1 MSLTIEEVL
10 ALPGLDSMRLRAGAV
25 GLQNPVRWPYVAE
38 NSGIAEWVL
47 GGELV
52 FVTGINHPRDEENLL
67 RLLNEACE
75 RQVAGLVI
83 LTGPAYIQAI
93 PQRLLAAAES
103 AGMPLIEQPYWLKM
117 VLVTQAIGSALI
129 QAEQLGR
136 SRHDVLERLLA
147 GQYQSLDL
155 LLHRAEQLGMPL
167 RGHWQVAQ
175 LQLEGG
181 ESLFAQGS
189 AEEIEAQLDRQH
201 DSIARRLRQFARE
214 HPPALPVLGRAGQWT
229 LLLPAPDAA
238 SAQDNRQRLASWLR
252 PLNPRLAPLKLFVG
266 LSAAEHPPAHLAQAL
281 DEAHQA
287 LAAAR
292 RFTER
297 AGLCVYDELGV
308 LKLLSSVRD
317 RALLDQFL
325 SDRLGQLLRHDQH
338 HGPSLMPTLEAWFH
352 ENGNLVAAAQRLAVH
367 RNTLTHRVQRIEAL
381 SGLALDN
388 PYDRLD
394 IGVALM
400 IWRLSA

>member
-1 MSLTIEEVL
+1 MSLTLADVL
-10 ALPGLDSMRLRAGAV
+10 ALPGLESMRLRAGEAS
-25 GLQNPVRWPYVAE
+25 LDNRVRWPYVAE

-52 FVTGINHPRDEENLL
+52 FVTGINHPRDEANLL
-67 RLLNEACE
+67 QLLDEACQ

-93 PQRLLAAAES
+93 PQRLLDAAEA
-103 AGMPLIEQPYWLKM
+103 AGMPLIEQPYSLKM

-129 QAEQLGR
+129 QSEQLGR
-136 SRHDVLERLLA
+136 SRHDVLERLLT
-147 GQYQSLDL
+147 GDYQSLDL
-155 LLHRAEQLGMPL
+155 LLHRAVQLSMSL
-167 RGHWQVAQ
+167 AGHWQIVQ
-175 LQLEGG
+175 LQLEGS
-181 ESLFAQGS
+181 ELLFAQDD
-189 AEEIEAQLDRQH
+189 ATWVEAQLARQH
-201 DSIARRLRQFARE
+201 DAISRRLRQLST
-214 HPPALPVLGRAGQWT
+214 ALPILGRAGQWT
-229 LLLPAPDAA
+229 LLLPAPDAVAA
-238 SAQDNRQRLASWLR
+238 SANRQQLAQWLK
-252 PLNPRLAPLKLFVG
+252 PLNLRLAPLKLFIG
-266 LSAAEHPPAHLAQAL
+266 LSAARHPAERLAQAQ
-281 DEAHQA
+281 DEARQA

-292 RFTER
+292 RFSER

-308 LKLLSSVRD
+308 LKLLSGVRD

-325 SDRLGQLLRHDQH
+325 NERLGPLLRHDLH

-381 SGLALDN
+381 CGLTLDN
-388 PYDRLD
+388 SYDRLD
-394 IGVALM
+394 IGIALM

>member
-1 MSLTIEEVL
+1 MSLTLADVL
-10 ALPGLDSMRLRAGAV
+10 ALPGLESMRLRAGAA
-25 GLQNPVRWPYVAE
+25 GLDNGVRWPYVAE

-52 FVTGINHPRDEENLL
+52 FVTGINHPRDETNLL
-67 RLLNEACE
+67 QLLEEACE

-93 PQRLLAAAES
+93 PQRLLDAAET
-103 AGMPLIEQPYWLKM
+103 AGMPLIEQPYSLKM

-129 QAEQLGR
+129 QSEQLGR
-136 SRHDVLERLLA
+136 SRHDVLERLLT
-147 GQYQSLDL
+147 GDYQSLDL
-155 LLHRAEQLGMPL
+155 LLHRATQLGMPL
-167 RGHWQVAQ
+167 AEHWQVVQ
-175 LQLEGG
+175 LQLEGS
-181 ESLFAQGS
+181 ELLFAQGDAAS
-189 AEEIEAQLDRQH
+189 VEVQLARQH
-201 DSIARRLRQFARE
+201 DGISRRLRQLSAG
-214 HPPALPVLGRAGQWT
+214 LPVLGRAGQWT
-229 LLLPAPDAA
+229 LLLPAPDAVA
-238 SAQDNRQRLASWLR
+238 ALANRQQLAQWLNS
-252 PLNPRLAPLKLFVG
+252 LNLRLAPLKLFIG
-266 LSAAEHPPAHLAQAL
+266 LSAAAHPPARLAQGQ
-281 DEAHQA
+281 DEARQA

-292 RFTER
+292 RFSER

-308 LKLLSSVRD
+308 LKLLSGVRD

-325 SDRLGQLLRHDQH
+325 NERLGPLLRHDLH

-381 SGLALDN
+381 CGLTLDN
-388 PYDRLD
+388 AYDRLD
-394 IGVALM
+394 IGIALM

>member
-1 MSLTIEEVL
+1 MSLTVANVL
-10 ALPGLDSMRLRAGAV
+10 ALPGLESMRLRAGSA
-25 GLQNPVRWPYVAE
+25 GLDNAVRWPYVAE

-52 FVTGINHPRDEENLL
+52 FVTGINHPRDEANLL
-67 RLLNEACE
+67 QLLEEACQ

-83 LTGPAYIQAI
+83 LTGPAYIQII
-93 PQRLLAAAES
+93 PQRLLDAAEA
-103 AGMPLIEQPYWLKM
+103 AGMPLIEQPYSLKM

-136 SRHDVLERLLA
+136 SRHDVLERLLT
-147 GQYQSLDL
+147 GDYQSLDL
-155 LLHRAEQLGMPL
+155 LLHRAAQLGMPL
-167 RGHWQVAQ
+167 AGRWQVVQ

-181 ESLFAQGS
+181 EALFDQGDTAQV
-189 AEEIEAQLDRQH
+189 EAQLARQYEA
-201 DSIARRLRQFARE
+201 ITRRLRQFSASI
-214 HPPALPVLGRAGQWT
+214 PVVGRAGQWT
-229 LLLPAPDAA
+229 LLLPATDAGA
-238 SAQDNRQRLASWLR
+238 ALANRQQLATWLN
-252 PLNPRLAPLKLFVG
+252 PLNLRLAPLKLFIG
-266 LSAAEHPPAHLAQAL
+266 LSAAAHPPARLAQAQ
-281 DEAHQA
+281 DEARQA

-292 RFTER
+292 RFSER

-308 LKLLSSVRD
+308 LKLLSGVRD

-325 SDRLGQLLRHDQH
+325 NERLGPLLRHDLH

-352 ENGNLVAAAQRLAVH
+352 ENGNLMAAAQRLAVH

-381 SGLALDN
+381 CGLTLDN
-388 PYDRLD
+388 AYDRLD
-394 IGVALM
+394 IGIALM

>member
-1 MSLTIEEVL
+1 MSLTIADVL
-10 ALPGLDSMRLRAGAV
+10 ALPGLESLCLRAGAA
-25 GLQNPVRWPYVAE
+25 GLENAVRWPYVAE

-52 FVTGINHPRDEENLL
+52 FVTGINHPRDEANLL
-67 RLLNEACE
+67 QLLEEACL

-93 PQRLLAAAES
+93 PQRLLEAAD
-103 AGMPLIEQPYWLKM
+103 MPLIEQPYSLKM

-129 QAEQLGR
+129 HSEQLGR

-147 GQYQSLDL
+147 GDYQSLDL
-155 LLHRAEQLGMPL
+155 LLHRAAQLGMPL
-167 RGHWQVAQ
+167 AGQWQIVQ
-175 LQLEGG
+175 LQLEGSDALFTQG
-181 ESLFAQGS
+181 EA
-189 AEEIEAQLDRQH
+189 AYMEAQLARQH
-201 DSIARRLRQFARE
+201 DSITRRLRQLSASV
-214 HPPALPVLGRAGQWT
+214 PVLGRAGQWT
-229 LLLPAPDAA
+229 LLLPAADAVA
-238 SAQDNRQRLASWLR
+238 AQANREQLASWLK
-252 PLNPRLAPLKLFVG
+252 PLNLRLAPLKLFIG
-266 LSAAEHPPAHLAQAL
+266 LSAAAHPPARLAQAQ
-281 DEAHQA
+281 DEARQA

-292 RFTER
+292 RFSER

-308 LKLLSSVRD
+308 LKLLSGVRD

-325 SDRLGQLLRHDQH
+325 NERLGPLLRHDLH

-381 SGLALDN
+381 CGLRLDDS
-388 PYDRLD
+388 YDRLD
-394 IGVALM
+394 IGIALM

>member
-1 MSLTIEEVL
+1 MSLTLADVL
-10 ALPGLDSMRLRAGAV
+10 ALPGLESMRLRAGAA
-25 GLQNPVRWPYVAE
+25 GLDNGVRWPYVAE

-52 FVTGINHPRDEENLL
+52 FVTGINHPRDETNLL
-67 RLLNEACE
+67 QLLEEACE

-93 PQRLLAAAES
+93 PQRLLDAAET
-103 AGMPLIEQPYWLKM
+103 AGMPLIEQPYSLKM

-129 QAEQLGR
+129 QSEQLGR
-136 SRHDVLERLLA
+136 SRHDVLERLLT
-147 GQYQSLDL
+147 GDYQSLDL
-155 LLHRAEQLGMPL
+155 LLHRATQLGMPL
-167 RGHWQVAQ
+167 AKHWQVVQ
-175 LQLEGG
+175 LQLEGS
-181 ESLFAQGS
+181 ELLFAQGDAAS
-189 AEEIEAQLDRQH
+189 VEVQLARQH
-201 DSIARRLRQFARE
+201 DGISRRLRQLSAGF
-214 HPPALPVLGRAGQWT
+214 PVLGRAGQWT
-229 LLLPAPDAA
+229 LLLPAPDAVA
-238 SAQDNRQRLASWLR
+238 ALANRQQLAQWLN
-252 PLNPRLAPLKLFVG
+252 PLNLRLAPLKLFIG
-266 LSAAEHPPAHLAQAL
+266 LSAAAHPPARLAQGQ
-281 DEAHQA
+281 DEARQA

-292 RFTER
+292 RFSER

-308 LKLLSSVRD
+308 LKLLSGVRD

-325 SDRLGQLLRHDQH
+325 NERLGPLLRHDLH

-381 SGLALDN
+381 CGLTLDN
-388 PYDRLD
+388 AYDRLD
-394 IGVALM
+394 IGIALM

>member
-1 MSLTIEEVL
+1 MSLTIADVL
-10 ALPGLDSMRLRAGAV
+10 ALPGLESMCLRAGEA
-25 GLQNPVRWPYVAE
+25 GLENGVRWPYVAE

-52 FVTGINHPRDEENLL
+52 FVTGINHPRDEGNLMQ
-67 RLLNEACE
+67 LLEEACE

-93 PQRLLAAAES
+93 PQRLLEAAEA
-103 AGMPLIEQPYWLKM
+103 AGMPLIEQPYSLKM

-129 QAEQLGR
+129 QSEQLGR
-136 SRHDVLERLLA
+136 SRHDVLERLLT
-147 GQYQSLDL
+147 GDYQSLDL
-155 LLHRAEQLGMPL
+155 LLHRGVQLGL
-167 RGHWQVAQ
+167 SLAGHWQVVQ
-175 LQLEGG
+175 LQLEGS
-181 ESLFAQGS
+181 ELLFAQGDT
-189 AEEIEAQLDRQH
+189 AEVEAQLARQH
-201 DSIARRLRQFARE
+201 DGISRRLRQVSAG
-214 HPPALPVLGRAGQWT
+214 LPVLGRAGQWT
-229 LLLPAPDAA
+229 LLLPAPDAVA
-238 SAQDNRQRLASWLR
+238 AQANRQQLASWLN
-252 PLNPRLAPLKLFVG
+252 PLNLRLAPLKLFIG
-266 LSAAEHPPAHLAQAL
+266 LSAAAHPPARLAQAQ
-281 DEAHQA
+281 DEARQA

-292 RFTER
+292 RFSER

-308 LKLLSSVRD
+308 LKLLSGVRD

-325 SDRLGQLLRHDQH
+325 NERLGPLLRHDMH

-381 SGLALDN
+381 CGLTLDN
-388 PYDRLD
+388 AYDRLD
-394 IGVALM
+394 IGIALM

>member
-1 MSLTIEEVL
+1 MSLTLADVL
-10 ALPGLDSMRLRAGAV
+10 ALPGLESMRLRAGAA
-25 GLQNPVRWPYVAE
+25 GLDNRVRWPYVAE

-52 FVTGINHPRDEENLL
+52 FVTGINHPRDETNLL
-67 RLLNEACE
+67 QLLEEACE

-93 PQRLLAAAES
+93 PQRLLDAAEA
-103 AGMPLIEQPYWLKM
+103 AGMPLIEQPYSLKM

-129 QAEQLGR
+129 QSEQLGR
-136 SRHDVLERLLA
+136 SRHDVLERLLT
-147 GQYQSLDL
+147 GDYQSLDL
-155 LLHRAEQLGMPL
+155 LLHRATQLGMPL
-167 RGHWQVAQ
+167 AEHWQVVQ
-175 LQLEGG
+175 LQLEGS
-181 ESLFAQGS
+181 ELLFAQGDAAS
-189 AEEIEAQLDRQH
+189 VEAQLARQH
-201 DSIARRLRQFARE
+201 DGISRRLRQLSIG
-214 HPPALPVLGRAGQWT
+214 LPVLGRAGQWT
-229 LLLPAPDAA
+229 MLLPAPDAVA
-238 SAQDNRQRLASWLR
+238 ALANRQQLANWLN
-252 PLNPRLAPLKLFVG
+252 PLNLRLAPLKLFIG
-266 LSAAEHPPAHLAQAL
+266 LSAAAHPPARLAQGQ
-281 DEAHQA
+281 DEARQA

-292 RFTER
+292 RFSER

-308 LKLLSSVRD
+308 LKLLSGVRD

-325 SDRLGQLLRHDQH
+325 NERLGPLLRHDLH

-381 SGLALDN
+381 CGLTLDN
-388 PYDRLD
+388 AYDRLD
-394 IGVALM
+394 IGIALM

>member
-1 MSLTIEEVL
+1 MSLTIADVL
-10 ALPGLDSMRLRAGAV
+10 ALPGLDSLCLRAGVA
-25 GLQNPVRWPYVAE
+25 GLENAVRWPYVAE

-52 FVTGINHPRDEENLL
+52 FVTGINHPRDEANLL
-67 RLLNEACE
+67 QLLEEACL

-93 PQRLLAAAES
+93 PQRLLDAAE
-103 AGMPLIEQPYWLKM
+103 AADMPLIEQPYSLKM

-129 QAEQLGR
+129 QSEQLGR

-147 GQYQSLDL
+147 GDYQSLDL
-155 LLHRAEQLGMPL
+155 LLHRAAQLGLPL
-167 RGHWQVAQ
+167 AGHWQIVQ
-175 LQLEGG
+175 LQLEG
-181 ESLFAQGS
+181 SDALFAQGE
-189 AEEIEAQLDRQH
+189 AAQMEAQLARQH
-201 DSIARRLRQFARE
+201 DSITRRLRQLSA
-214 HPPALPVLGRAGQWT
+214 AVPVLGRAGQWT
-229 LLLPAPDAA
+229 LLLPAADAVA
-238 SAQDNRQRLASWLR
+238 ALANREQLANWLK
-252 PLNPRLAPLKLFVG
+252 PLNLRLAPLKLFIG
-266 LSAAEHPPAHLAQAL
+266 LSAAAHPPARLAQAQ
-281 DEAHQA
+281 DEARQA

-292 RFTER
+292 RFSER

-308 LKLLSSVRD
+308 LKLLSGVRD

-325 SDRLGQLLRHDQH
+325 NDRLGPLLRHDLH
-338 HGPSLMPTLEAWFH
+338 HGPSLLPTLEAWFH

-381 SGLALDN
+381 CGLRLDN
-388 PYDRLD
+388 SYDRLD
-394 IGVALM
+394 IGIALM